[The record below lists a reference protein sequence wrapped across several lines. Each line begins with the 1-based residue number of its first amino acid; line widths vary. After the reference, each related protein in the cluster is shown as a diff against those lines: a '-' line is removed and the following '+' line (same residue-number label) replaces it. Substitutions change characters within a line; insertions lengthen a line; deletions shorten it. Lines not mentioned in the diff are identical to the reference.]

1 VDACAKIGE
10 LCTATGR
17 SKTVMKQVIAQLQI
31 PGANPFRT
39 IEAKRADLDQLPVFR
54 QAPQP
59 GCDMVTKVRHRKR
72 HAHAARRIEDYDARN
87 VHRQTRTL
95 QREK

>member
-1 VDACAKIGE
+1 VDAGAEIGE
-10 LCTATGR
+10 LCTGAGR
-17 SKTVMKQVIAQLQI
+17 SKTVMKQVIAQFQV

-59 GCDMVTKVRHRKR
+59 GCDMVAKVHHRER
-72 HAHAARRIEDYDARN
+72 PAHVARRIEDYDARN
-87 VHRQTRTL
+87 VHRQTRML